1 MDSDVR
7 EKYKHRF
14 SGVNFYKLKLHVD
27 ESVKPVVQHVCRI
40 LFGLCKKVDA
50 KLDER
55 LELRI
60 IEEVMEGPSG
70 WILSLVVVHKSGRD
84 VRVCVDMH
92 QANKAIVR
100 EWHPIPTVKKL
111 LHNSNGSTLFSKRDL
126 KRGFHVILLSDKS
139 CHITTFV
146 THQGIV
152 TSP

>member
-14 SGVNFYKLKLHVD
+14 SGVHFYELKVHVD

-50 KLDER
+50 KLDEL
-55 LELRI
+55 LELNI

-70 WILSLVVVHKSGRD
+70 WILSLEVHKSGRD
-84 VRVCVDMH
+84 ARVCVDMH

-100 EWHPIPTVKKL
+100 EWHPIPTVEKL
-111 LHNSNGSTLFSKRDL
+111 LHDSNGSTLFSKTDL
-126 KRGFHVILLSDKS
+126 KRGVHQILLSEKG

-152 TSP
+152 TSS

>member
-60 IEEVMEGPSG
+60 IEEVMEGPS
-70 WILSLVVVHKSGRD
+70 D
-84 VRVCVDMH
+84 
-92 QANKAIVR
+92 
-100 EWHPIPTVKKL
+100 
-111 LHNSNGSTLFSKRDL
+111 
-126 KRGFHVILLSDKS
+126 GF
-139 CHITTFV
+139 CHW
-146 THQGIV
+146 
-152 TSP
+152 

>member
-55 LELRI
+55 LELSI
-60 IEEVMEGPSG
+60 IQEVMEWPSG

-100 EWHPIPTVKKL
+100 EWHPIPTVEKL
-111 LHNSNGSTLFSKRDL
+111 LRNSNGSTLFSKTDL
-126 KRGFHVILLSDKS
+126 S
-139 CHITTFV
+139 T
-146 THQGIV
+146 Q
-152 TSP
+152 